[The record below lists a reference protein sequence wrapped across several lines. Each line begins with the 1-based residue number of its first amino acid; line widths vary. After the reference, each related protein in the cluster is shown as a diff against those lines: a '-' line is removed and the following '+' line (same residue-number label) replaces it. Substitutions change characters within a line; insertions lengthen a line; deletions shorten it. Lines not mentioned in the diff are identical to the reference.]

1 MDQYERTCS
10 AAACGSSA
18 GYSAPSYALH
28 ISGTDAALASVLSVF
43 SEDAAVVPVFIPRLR
58 GRGRAG

>member
-1 MDQYERTCS
+1 MDRYERTCS

-18 GYSAPSYALH
+18 GYTAPSYAFRLP
-28 ISGTDAALASVLSVF
+28 GTDAALASVLSVF
-43 SEDAAVVPVFIPRLR
+43 PEDAAVVPVFIPRLR